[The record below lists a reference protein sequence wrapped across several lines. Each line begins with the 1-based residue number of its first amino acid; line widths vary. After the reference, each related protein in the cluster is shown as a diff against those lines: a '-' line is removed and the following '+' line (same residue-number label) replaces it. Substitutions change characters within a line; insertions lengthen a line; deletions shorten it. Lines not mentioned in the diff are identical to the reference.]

1 MDSSPRAV
9 ENFYKCRLCG
19 AALEVQVR
27 FRGKLV
33 WAVPEDSPEFGDVEP
48 ELRGEHKDPKLVC
61 SADVLHK
68 TGFRLVEGRIERIDE
83 AGG

>member
-1 MDSSPRAV
+1 MGGVTFISEDG
-9 ENFYKCRLCG
+9 YKCRLCG

-33 WAVPEDSPEFGDVEP
+33 WVVPEGDPDFGAVEP
-48 ELRGEHKDPKLVC
+48 ELRGEHKDPRLVC

-68 TGFRLVEGRIERIDE
+68 TGFRLVDGRVELSDE

>member
-1 MDSSPRAV
+1 MNGVPSEF
-9 ENFYKCRLCG
+9 ENLYKCRLCG

-33 WAVPEDSPEFGDVEP
+33 WVVPEGDPDFGAVEP
-48 ELRGEHKDPKLVC
+48 ELRGEHKNPRLVC

-68 TGFRLVEGRIERIDE
+68 TGFRLVEGQIEPAGE
-83 AGG
+83 ADD

>member
-1 MDSSPRAV
+1 MSSEPLEAQSH
-9 ENFYKCRLCG
+9 YKCRLCG

-33 WAVPEDSPEFGDVEP
+33 WVVPEDNPDFGALEP
-48 ELRGEHKDPKLVC
+48 ELRGDHKDPKLVC

-68 TGFRLVEGRIERIDE
+68 TGFRLVEGRVEPVDE
-83 AGG
+83 SAG

>member
-1 MDSSPRAV
+1 MGGVPLNP
-9 ENFYKCRLCG
+9 ENTYNCRLCG

-33 WAVPEDSPEFGDVEP
+33 WVVPAGDPDFGAVEP
-48 ELRGEHKDPKLVC
+48 ELRGEHKDPRLVC

-68 TGFRLVEGRIERIDE
+68 TGFRLVDGRVEVSDE